1 MGFGLIASAA
11 VSIGKHLIGGHLVQ
25 NKIAGVP
32 SAAFSLL
39 GGFGIRSALV
49 FFGTLYAT
57 QPTVRTAIDGLIA
70 AVTKVFI

>member
-1 MGFGLIASAA
+1 MPFGLIASAA
-11 VSIGKHLIGGHLVQ
+11 VTIGKHLLGGHLVQ

-39 GGFGIRSALV
+39 GGFGLRSAVV

-57 QPTVRTAIDGLIA
+57 QPTVRSAIDLTPDCGGD
-70 AVTKVFI
+70 